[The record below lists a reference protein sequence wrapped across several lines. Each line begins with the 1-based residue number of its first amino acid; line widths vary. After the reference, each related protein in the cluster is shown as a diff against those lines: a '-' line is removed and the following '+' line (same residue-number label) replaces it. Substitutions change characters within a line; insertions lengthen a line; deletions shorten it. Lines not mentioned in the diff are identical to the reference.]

1 MKIDGSW
8 YVRPAKIGLRT
19 SAGGVIVRIENGKAY
34 IALVNEK
41 PFEIYVLPKGG
52 VEKGE
57 NLEEAARREIEE
69 EAGLGNL
76 QFVEYLGTRERL
88 DYARRRWATTHYY
101 LFTTKQKEG
110 KPTDPTHAYT
120 CEWFSID
127 ELPEM
132 LWPEQR
138 ALVERCRE
146 KIEKLIAESEPA
158 HGCHG
163 SHGF

>member
-8 YVRPAKIGLRT
+8 YKRPPKIALRT
-19 SAGGVIVRIENGKAY
+19 SAGGVIVRIEQGKAY

-52 VEKGE
+52 VEQGE
-57 NLEEAARREIEE
+57 GWEEAARREIEE
-69 EAGLGNL
+69 EAGLSDL
-76 QFVEYLGTRERL
+76 LLIEYLGTRERL
-88 DYARRRWATTHYY
+88 TYDKRKWVTTHYY
-101 LFTTKQKEG
+101 LFLTDQKEG
-110 KPTDPTHAYT
+110 KPTDPEHDYT

-138 ALVERCRE
+138 ELLDSC
-146 KIEKLIAESEPA
+146 KKKLLT
-158 HGCHG
+158 
-163 SHGF
+163 